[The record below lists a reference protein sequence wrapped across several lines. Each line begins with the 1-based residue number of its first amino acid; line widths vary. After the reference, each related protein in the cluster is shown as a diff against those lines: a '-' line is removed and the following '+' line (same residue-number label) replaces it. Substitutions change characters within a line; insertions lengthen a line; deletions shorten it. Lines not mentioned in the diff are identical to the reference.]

1 MLNYAKF
8 LPNCRN
14 VLEYIWWQSGCGR
27 LPLLRR
33 FHPRRWPRSFLID
46 RCFGWGGG
54 NNPIDVDEDTDDD
67 SIGGK
72 KAGGETNAGK
82 RKEIIIEVRR
92 DAARSGGVFRYF
104 NWIVKCDV
112 RFNLTPS
119 LLAPPY
125 PSLSL
130 PSGLQFGR
138 RLD

>member
-1 MLNYAKF
+1 MLEAGIKAS
-8 LPNCRN
+8 
-14 VLEYIWWQSGCGR
+14 LEYVVEEEYS
-27 LPLLRR
+27 
-33 FHPRRWPRSFLID
+33 
-46 RCFGWGGG
+46 
-54 NNPIDVDEDTDDD
+54 DEEDSEYDYSSDDDDDTDDD